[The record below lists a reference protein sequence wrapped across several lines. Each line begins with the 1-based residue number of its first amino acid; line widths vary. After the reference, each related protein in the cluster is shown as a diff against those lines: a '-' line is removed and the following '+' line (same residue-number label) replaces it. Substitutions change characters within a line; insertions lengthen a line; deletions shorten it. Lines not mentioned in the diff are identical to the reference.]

1 MRKGALQ
8 KLASML
14 LTPVPNEPEE
24 HWLLRGLYVKI
35 LKFFYSQGYYSR
47 TLANETKIPQEII
60 KPIVRELRLYGL
72 ITYQTAG
79 FDEDGECY
87 GSGHHITEAGR
98 KYYREMRKHYEH
110 INTGT
115 AES

>member
-1 MRKGALQ
+1 MKKEALQ

-35 LKFFYSQGYYSR
+35 LKFFYYRGYYSR
-47 TLANETKIPQEII
+47 TLAYNTEIPQEVI

-72 ITYQTAG
+72 ISYQNAD
-79 FDEDGECY
+79 FDKDGECY

-98 KYYREMRKHYEH
+98 KYYQEMRKHYEH
-110 INTGT
+110 INTRT